1 MKRKTINQKCLLMGL
16 PLLLVLSLVMGCAC
30 PAAEPT
36 PTPTPTPTPPEV
48 PPASES
54 FTGSVE
60 ALIGFWE
67 GEVQLQD
74 LAGDDRAAAIEEAL
88 LIMTNSWNCARG
100 KCG

>member
-1 MKRKTINQKCLLMGL
+1 MKRKTINQKCLLIIGL
-16 PLLLVLSLVMGCAC
+16 PLLLVLSLVVGCAC
-30 PAAEPT
+30 PADE
-36 PTPTPTPTPPEV
+36 PTPTPPEV